1 MLYYIIN
8 MTTIVACDFDLHETK
23 HVSHYTY
30 AVARVVLNTSVQIV
44 ITLYSDV
51 DSRWGKNIIFVLEGE
66 DYLKWTDDSYITE
79 VVAKKVAEFMPPPP
93 PPPVVVEEE
102 VLPPIAEEVVA
113 EAEVLPHIAEE
124 VVEEVKE
131 TPREEEVKV
140 EKKVLA
146 KKRCS
151 KKATPIIAEKTPV
164 AVW

>member
-1 MLYYIIN
+1 

-113 EAEVLPHIAEE
+113 EAEVLPPIAEE

-140 EKKVLA
+140 EKKVVA
-146 KKRCS
+146 KTRCS
-151 KKATPIIAEKTPV
+151 KKATPTITEKTPV